1 MVRLITNTGAV
12 ETDVCPN
19 CQSSWIGEDIFS
31 VLRKQAW
38 CASKNDDELRELVQN
53 SYSPP
58 YVFKRVIGIEYAY
71 GDYRHRDGVVAWQ
84 CPDCQHR
91 FPRDLG
97 KYSLKPSEVQCEKPS
112 T

>member
-1 MVRLITNTGAV
+1 MVRLITAAGVV
-12 ETDVCPN
+12 ETNTCPN
-19 CQSSWIGEDIFS
+19 CQSDWNGEDIFT

-38 CASKNDDELRELVQN
+38 CANKNDDELREFVKS

-58 YVFKRVIGIEYAY
+58 YIFQRVIGIQYAY
-71 GDYRHRDGVVAWQ
+71 GDYRHRDGVSAWQ
-84 CPDCQHR
+84 CPDCSHT

-97 KYSLKPSEVQCEKPS
+97 KWSLKPSEVQCEKTS